1 MDHNPHTMTL
11 FRSLVL
17 TRGLNR
23 SIEDAVGNAFL
34 QLLAETD
41 GQGRDQVYVAEPPF
55 FPACSL
61 FRCLGTTM
69 CLNMLALT
77 RISGTSPNN
86 EIIQAFARDVRRRK
100 EEPPGSYD
108 DFIDLAASAAARVL
122 ACGPNYPDECV

>member
-1 MDHNPHTMTL
+1 
-11 FRSLVL
+11 
-17 TRGLNR
+17 
-23 SIEDAVGNAFL
+23 
-34 QLLAETD
+34 
-41 GQGRDQVYVAEPPF
+41 VAEPPF
-55 FPACSL
+55 FPPCSL
-61 FRCLGTTM
+61 FRCSGTTM

-77 RISGTSPNN
+77 RISGTPPNN